1 MKKSPSHKSD
11 SPAFSLLDKMP
22 GVLFEYHVRHDG
34 SRDFTY
40 LSPRADDILGISR
53 EKLLAGDEPME
64 SFILPED
71 LPSFKKTFEES
82 TRQEKT
88 FGWEGRV
95 WAGNHVIWLQVTANL
110 SAHDEEKQVWHGLML
125 DVTDRKQ
132 SEQTRIE
139 SEQRYETLLNQLPLG
154 VTVHHQGILLFAN
167 PFVCDLLGATERSQ
181 LEGKALMEFVHS
193 DYRTTVH
200 ERAERANRGE
210 PLPPVEQK
218 LVRLDGKAV
227 TVLISSIPIIY
238 RGEPATQSIIRNISD
253 EKRAQREIRL
263 QEILFTQLFTASPI
277 AITLLDNRGNVAKVN
292 EAFENLFGYSRE
304 ELMNRSLN
312 EFIVPEHL
320 TNEGNDLNTLISSKH
335 VVRFETFRLRK
346 DRSSVNVIIYGV
358 PVQMENESIGIFGLY
373 VDITERKKV
382 EEELKIRNTELDNFV
397 YKVSHDL
404 RAPLSSIRGLIK
416 LAEMPGN
423 TDNPAAY
430 LKLIGQKA
438 EQLDHFI
445 SDILIHSKNLKLEVT
460 VAPIDFR
467 AMIHQIFVDLDYLS
481 GAKGIRTEI
490 QIDPHPFFNDPWR
503 LGEVMRNLIS
513 NAIKY
518 RRLDIDDS
526 FIRIHIRIDPQQAV
540 IRFSDNG
547 IGIEPAALTRIF
559 EMFYRA
565 SAQSDGSGIGLY
577 IVKNAIDK
585 LGGTIEVTSV
595 VNQGTTF
602 KVTLPNRV
610 QSQ

>member
-1 MKKSPSHKSD
+1 MNDSPSQESN
-11 SPAFSLLDKMP
+11 SPAFSILDKMP

-53 EKLLAGDEPME
+53 EKLLQGDEPME
-64 SFILPED
+64 SFIWPDD
-71 LPSFKKTFEES
+71 LPSFQNTFQDS
-82 TRQEKT
+82 IQQGKS
-88 FGWEGRV
+88 FAWEGRV
-95 WAGNHVIWLQVTANL
+95 WAGNNVIWLQVTANL
-110 SAHDEEKQVWHGLML
+110 SSHDADKQVWHGLML
-125 DVTDRKQ
+125 DVTDRKRN
-132 SEQTRIE
+132 EQTRIE

-167 PFVCDLLGATERSQ
+167 PFVCELLNASDRSE
-181 LEGKALMEFVHS
+181 LEGKPLMNFVHP
-193 DYRTTVH
+193 DYRAVVQD
-200 ERAERANRGE
+200 RAERANQGE
-210 PLPPVEQK
+210 PLPPIEQK
-218 LVRLDGKAV
+218 LLRLDGKIV
-227 TVLISSIPIIY
+227 TVLISSIPITY
-238 RGEPATQSIIRNISD
+238 RGESATQSIIRNISD
-253 EKRAQREIRL
+253 EKKAQREIRL

-292 EAFENLFGYSRE
+292 EAFESLFGYSRE
-304 ELMNRSLN
+304 ELMNHSLN
-312 EFIVPEHL
+312 EFIVPEQL

-346 DRSSVNVIIYGV
+346 DRSKINVIIYGV

-423 TDNPAAY
+423 TDNPVEY

-467 AMIHQIFVDLDYLS
+467 GMIDQIFVDLDYLS
-481 GAKGIRTEI
+481 GAEGIRTEI
-490 QIDPHPFFNDPWR
+490 QVDPHPFLNDPWR

-518 RRLDIDDS
+518 RRRDLADS
-526 FIRIHIRIDPQQAV
+526 FIRIHIHIDAQKAV
-540 IRFSDNG
+540 IDFSDNG
-547 IGIEPAALTRIF
+547 IGIEDAALTRIF

-565 SAQSDGSGIGLY
+565 SAQSEGSGIGLY

-585 LGGTIEVTSV
+585 LGGTIEVESTL
-595 VNQGTTF
+595 NQGTSF
-602 KVTLPNRV
+602 KVTLPNRA
-610 QSQ
+610 QSR

>member
-1 MKKSPSHKSD
+1 MKDSPSQKSN
-11 SPAFSLLDKMP
+11 SPAFSILDKMP
-22 GVLFEYHVRHDG
+22 GVLFEYEVRHEG
-34 SRDFTY
+34 SRNFTY

-53 EKLLAGDEPME
+53 EKLLAGTEPME

-71 LPSFKKTFEES
+71 LPSFQKTFQDS
-82 TRQEKT
+82 TQQGKP
-88 FGWEGRV
+88 FAWEGRV
-95 WAGNHVIWLQVTANL
+95 WAGNNVIWLQVQANL
-110 SAHDEEKQVWHGLML
+110 SSHDADKQVWHGLML
-125 DVTDRKQ
+125 DATDRKRN
-132 SEQTRIE
+132 ELTRIE

-154 VTVHHQGILLFAN
+154 IAVHHRGILLFAN
-167 PFVCDLLGATERSQ
+167 PFVCDLLGAAGRAQ
-181 LEGKALMEFVHS
+181 LEGRPLMDFVHA
-193 DYRTTVH
+193 DYQAVAQ
-200 ERAERANRGE
+200 ERSAQADRAE

-218 LVRLDGKAV
+218 LVRLDGTTV
-227 TVLISSIPIIY
+227 TVIVSSIPIIY
-238 RGEPATQSIIRNISD
+238 RGESATQSIIRNISD

-312 EFIVPEHL
+312 EFIVPEQL

-346 DRSSVNVIIYGV
+346 DRSKINVIIYGV

-423 TDNPAAY
+423 TDNPVEY

-481 GAKGIRTEI
+481 GAKGIHTDI
-490 QIDPHPFFNDPWR
+490 QVDAHPFFNDPWR
-503 LGEVMRNLIS
+503 LGEVLRNLIS

-518 RRLDIDDS
+518 RRLDIDNA
-526 FIRIHIRIDPQQAV
+526 FIRIQVRIDEKKA
-540 IRFSDNG
+540 IIHFSDNG

-565 SAQSDGSGIGLY
+565 SAQSEGSGIGLY

-585 LGGTIEVTSV
+585 LGGTIEVDSELTRGTS
-595 VNQGTTF
+595 F